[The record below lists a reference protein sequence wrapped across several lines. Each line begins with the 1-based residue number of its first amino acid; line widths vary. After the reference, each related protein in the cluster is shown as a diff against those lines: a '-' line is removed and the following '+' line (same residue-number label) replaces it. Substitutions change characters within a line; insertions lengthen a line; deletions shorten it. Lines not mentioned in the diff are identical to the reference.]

1 MRQLIVSAVDNFID
15 IRSKPTNSVIEL
27 CRTLGIDIA
36 LHRNGHTKEARTELF
51 QQKVAPVQI
60 SYLGYPG
67 TLGAEFIDYVVAD
80 SMVIP
85 SSHRHYYSENVIYM
99 PNSYQPNDDARQIS
113 TVECTRA
120 ENGLPNNAFVLC
132 CFNQSYKISPRE
144 FIVWMRRQAADD
156 MFCGCYPLTSGR
168 RGIYGSRP
176 CRVHRSP
183 APNFRKESASG
194 RAFGKA

>member
-1 MRQLIVSAVDNFID
+1 MISPSTA
-15 IRSKPTNSVIEL
+15 
-27 CRTLGIDIA
+27 GY
-36 LHRNGHTKEARTELF
+36 TKEARTELF

-85 SSHRHYYSENVIYM
+85 SSHRHHYSENVIYM

-120 ENGLPNNAFVLC
+120 EDRLIMFDFAVLIRVTKLALESSPFGCVLC
-132 CFNQSYKISPRE
+132 KP
-144 FIVWMRRQAADD
+144 
-156 MFCGCYPLTSGR
+156 
-168 RGIYGSRP
+168 
-176 CRVHRSP
+176 
-183 APNFRKESASG
+183 
-194 RAFGKA
+194 